1 MYWGTQLLI
10 STDWIIG
17 NNLGQI
23 PWAVLDF
30 FVTEREREGGREG
43 GRAGES
49 LDYFLQSNILS
60 KVIKTLK

>member
-1 MYWGTQLLI
+1 MYWETQLLI

-23 PWAVLDF
+23 PWVVLDF
-30 FVTEREREGGREG
+30 FVRERDRV
-43 GRAGES
+43 
-49 LDYFLQSNILS
+49 YIVFLQSNILS